1 MKGQNQVFLFNN
13 TDFYYPYSLKQQLH
27 LENINV
33 QMPIDKSAG
42 TH

>member
-1 MKGQNQVFLFNN
+1 MKGQNQVFLCNA
-13 TDFYYPYSLKQQLH
+13 TGFYYPYSFKQQLY

-33 QMPIDKSAG
+33 QMPTDKSTG